1 MGFFGALKNE
11 ARSFGLFLDMQ
22 SYPRSFQDWPRK
34 SILAHSKSSQSL
46 GKSNKSI
53 AHKLF
58 YGLQHINQAIRP
70 VLPHLH
76 HPKPKNI
83 GHLFHLI
90 GEFRGLWYPVTGCPW
105 IVVAMGSLG
114 ISNPYS
120 TTKSLSNS
128 KLVQM
133 GDTHF
138 SNIRSR
144 VIAIHCERRLELWT
158 IPNNWRTNCPQT
170 SHSHKKVS
178 AILNH
183 TCSMFIALS
192 KLEEILGAVF
202 NICWHTKQRRL
213 FQIFV
218 LDLQIWLKL

>member
-1 MGFFGALKNE
+1 ME
-11 ARSFGLFLDMQ
+11 YRSTL
-22 SYPRSFQDWPRK
+22 YKINAAK
-34 SILAHSKSSQSL
+34 SCPISW
-46 GKSNKSI
+46 
-53 AHKLF
+53 
-58 YGLQHINQAIRP
+58 AIM
-70 VLPHLH
+70 
-76 HPKPKNI
+76 
-83 GHLFHLI
+83 
-90 GEFRGLWYPVTGCPW
+90 GLWNFGKLSLRFLGVSGQIFEFWYSVPW
-105 IVVAMGSLG
+105 TVVAVGSLG

-120 TTKSLSNS
+120 TTKSPSNS

-202 NICWHTKQRRL
+202 NICWHN
-213 FQIFV
+213 
-218 LDLQIWLKL
+218 